1 MLPFGSITSL
11 VPLSILAFAY
21 LVYLSVSVLNKNIPE
36 SSKTIR
42 QSEISISSDSDN
54 NYRVTYPDFR
64 HHQNDTDDHAVFPGN
79 FYFRDNVGLFFH
91 EIVYGELISPQCV
104 SPFSPRPPPT
114 V

>member
-42 QSEISISSDSDN
+42 QSEISVSSDSDN
-54 NYRVTYPDFR
+54 NYQVLIPISDIIIMIRMTM
-64 HHQNDTDDHAVFPGN
+64 
-79 FYFRDNVGLFFH
+79 LFFLV
-91 EIVYGELISPQCV
+91 IFISGIT
-104 SPFSPRPPPT
+104 R
-114 V
+114 